1 MMNKS
6 VLNIMTALS
15 LTLLSV
21 NALNASAREFV
32 MSYDGFYDRL
42 KVVNKGDFQYA
53 RVNFY
58 ISDIGTNE
66 ACAIKSGT
74 ILTENNEYPLN
85 YTEQAQLLLPFDK
98 QLDTDKAVI
107 VVQPQ
112 NPVHDCQLKLQIE
125 ANELEGLSFTKQSL
139 FTIHTE
145 LDELLA
151 DLSGFFVSKLMWF
164 LLPEQKGVV
173 VTFKKPMHFD
183 DESIE
188 CKKSVCY
195 FAVADNWQDDTKELA
210 DIADV
215 IKVTPWITK

>member
-1 MMNKS
+1 MNKPLLKL
-6 VLNIMTALS
+6 VTASFLA
-15 LTLLSV
+15 V
-21 NALNASAREFV
+21 AASSAVAKEFV

-66 ACAIKSGT
+66 VCSIKNGT
-74 ILTENNEYPLN
+74 ILTEKNEYPLN
-85 YTEQAQLLLPFDK
+85 YTDKAQLLLPFDK

-107 VVQPQ
+107 VVQPK

-125 ANELEGLSFTKQSL
+125 ANELDGLALSKQSL
-139 FTIHTE
+139 LVINNE
-145 LDELLA
+145 LEELLT

-173 VTFKKPMHFD
+173 VTFKTPKQFD
-183 DESIE
+183 DERITCE
-188 CKKSVCY
+188 KSVCY
-195 FAVADNWQDDTKELA
+195 FEVTDSWEDNTTILA
-210 DIADV
+210 DINEV
-215 IKVTPWITK
+215 VKVTPWISK

>member
-1 MMNKS
+1 MNKM
-6 VLNIMTALS
+6 VLKLVTASFLA
-15 LTLLSV
+15 V
-21 NALNASAREFV
+21 AASSAVAKEFV

-66 ACAIKSGT
+66 VCSIKSGT
-74 ILTENNEYPLN
+74 ILTEKNEYPLN
-85 YTEQAQLLLPFDK
+85 YTDKAQLLLPFDK

-125 ANELEGLSFTKQSL
+125 ANELEGLALSKQSL
-139 FTIHTE
+139 LVINNE
-145 LDELLA
+145 LEELLT

-173 VTFKKPMHFD
+173 VTFKTPKQFD
-183 DESIE
+183 DERITCE
-188 CKKSVCY
+188 KSVCY
-195 FAVADNWQDDTKELA
+195 FEVTDSWEDNTTILA
-210 DIADV
+210 DINEV
-215 IKVTPWITK
+215 VKVTPWISK

>member
-1 MMNKS
+1 MNKPLLKL
-6 VLNIMTALS
+6 VTASFLA
-15 LTLLSV
+15 V
-21 NALNASAREFV
+21 AASSAVAKEFV

-66 ACAIKSGT
+66 VCSIKSGT
-74 ILTENNEYPLN
+74 ILTEKNEYPLN
-85 YTEQAQLLLPFDK
+85 YTDKAQLLLPFDK

-125 ANELEGLSFTKQSL
+125 ANELEGLALSKQSL
-139 FTIHTE
+139 LVINNE
-145 LDELLA
+145 LEELLT

-173 VTFKKPMHFD
+173 VTFKTPKQFD
-183 DESIE
+183 DERITCE
-188 CKKSVCY
+188 KSVCY
-195 FAVADNWQDDTKELA
+195 FEVTDSWEDNTTVLA
-210 DIADV
+210 DINEV
-215 IKVTPWITK
+215 VKVTPWISK

>member
-1 MMNKS
+1 MNKM
-6 VLNIMTALS
+6 VLKLVTASFLA
-15 LTLLSV
+15 V
-21 NALNASAREFV
+21 AASSAVAKEFV

-66 ACAIKSGT
+66 VCSIKSGT
-74 ILTENNEYPLN
+74 ILTEKNEYPLN
-85 YTEQAQLLLPFDK
+85 YTDKAQLLLPFDK

-125 ANELEGLSFTKQSL
+125 ANELEGLALSKQSL
-139 FTIHTE
+139 LVINNE
-145 LDELLA
+145 LEELLT

-173 VTFKKPMHFD
+173 VTFKTPKQFD
-183 DESIE
+183 DERITCE
-188 CKKSVCY
+188 KSVCY
-195 FAVADNWQDDTKELA
+195 FEVTDSWEENTTVLA
-210 DIADV
+210 DINEV
-215 IKVTPWITK
+215 VKVTPWISK

>member
-1 MMNKS
+1 MNKPLLKL
-6 VLNIMTALS
+6 VTASFLA
-15 LTLLSV
+15 V
-21 NALNASAREFV
+21 AASSAVAKEFV

-66 ACAIKSGT
+66 VCSIKNGT
-74 ILTENNEYPLN
+74 ILTEKNEYPLN
-85 YTEQAQLLLPFDK
+85 YTDKAQLLLPFDK

-107 VVQPQ
+107 VVQPK

-125 ANELEGLSFTKQSL
+125 ANELDGLALSKQSL
-139 FTIHTE
+139 LVINNE
-145 LDELLA
+145 LEELLT

-173 VTFKKPMHFD
+173 VTFKTPKQFD
-183 DESIE
+183 DERITCE
-188 CKKSVCY
+188 KSVCY
-195 FAVADNWQDDTKELA
+195 FEVTDSWEENTTVLA
-210 DIADV
+210 DINEV
-215 IKVTPWITK
+215 VKVTPWISK

>member
-1 MMNKS
+1 MNKPLLKL
-6 VLNIMTALS
+6 VTASFLA
-15 LTLLSV
+15 V
-21 NALNASAREFV
+21 AASSAVAKEFV

-66 ACAIKSGT
+66 VCSIKNGT
-74 ILTENNEYPLN
+74 ILTEKNEYPLN
-85 YTEQAQLLLPFDK
+85 YTDKAQLLLPFDK

-107 VVQPQ
+107 VVQPK

-125 ANELEGLSFTKQSL
+125 AKELDGLALSKQSL
-139 FTIHTE
+139 LVINHE
-145 LDELLA
+145 LEELLT

-173 VTFKKPMHFD
+173 VTFKTPKQFD
-183 DESIE
+183 DERITCE
-188 CKKSVCY
+188 KSVCY
-195 FAVADNWQDDTKELA
+195 FEVTDSWEENTTVLA
-210 DIADV
+210 DINEV
-215 IKVTPWITK
+215 VKVTPWISK

>member
-1 MMNKS
+1 MNKPLLKL
-6 VLNIMTALS
+6 VTAS
-15 LTLLSV
+15 FF
-21 NALNASAREFV
+21 AIAASSAVAKEFV

-66 ACAIKSGT
+66 VCSIKSGT
-74 ILTENNEYPLN
+74 ILTEKNEYPLN
-85 YTEQAQLLLPFDK
+85 YTDKAQLLLPFDK

-107 VVQPQ
+107 VVQPK

-125 ANELEGLSFTKQSL
+125 ANELDGLALSKQSL
-139 FTIHTE
+139 LVINNE
-145 LDELLA
+145 LEELLT

-173 VTFKKPMHFD
+173 VTFKTPKQFD
-183 DESIE
+183 DERITCE
-188 CKKSVCY
+188 KSVCY
-195 FAVADNWQDDTKELA
+195 FEVTDSWEDNTTVLA
-210 DIADV
+210 DINEV
-215 IKVTPWITK
+215 VKVTPWISK

>member
-1 MMNKS
+1 LINKM
-6 VLNIMTALS
+6 VLKLVTASFL
-15 LTLLSV
+15 
-21 NALNASAREFV
+21 ALAASSAVAKEFV

-66 ACAIKSGT
+66 VCSIKSGT
-74 ILTENNEYPLN
+74 ILTEKNEYPLN
-85 YTEQAQLLLPFDK
+85 YTDKAQLLLPFDK

-125 ANELEGLSFTKQSL
+125 ANELEGLALSKQSL
-139 FTIHTE
+139 LVINNE
-145 LDELLA
+145 LEELLT

-173 VTFKKPMHFD
+173 VTFKTPKQFD
-183 DESIE
+183 DERITCE
-188 CKKSVCY
+188 KSVCY
-195 FAVADNWQDDTKELA
+195 FEVTDSWEDNTTVLA
-210 DIADV
+210 DINEV
-215 IKVTPWITK
+215 VKVTPWISK

>member
-1 MMNKS
+1 M
-6 VLNIMTALS
+6 VLKLVTAS
-15 LTLLSV
+15 FFAIAPS
-21 NALNASAREFV
+21 SAVAKEFV

-66 ACAIKSGT
+66 VCSIKSGT
-74 ILTENNEYPLN
+74 ILTEKNEYPLN
-85 YTEQAQLLLPFDK
+85 YTDKAQLLLPFDK

-107 VVQPQ
+107 VVQPK

-125 ANELEGLSFTKQSL
+125 AKELDGLALSKQSLLVINNELE
-139 FTIHTE
+139 
-145 LDELLA
+145 ELLT

-173 VTFKKPMHFD
+173 VTFKTPKQFD
-183 DESIE
+183 DERITCE
-188 CKKSVCY
+188 KSVCY
-195 FAVADNWQDDTKELA
+195 FEVTDSWEENTTVLA
-210 DIADV
+210 DINEV
-215 IKVTPWITK
+215 VKVTPWISK

>member
-1 MMNKS
+1 M
-6 VLNIMTALS
+6 VLKLVTAS
-15 LTLLSV
+15 FFAIAPS
-21 NALNASAREFV
+21 SAVAKEFV

-66 ACAIKSGT
+66 VCSIKSGT
-74 ILTENNEYPLN
+74 ILTEKNEYPLN
-85 YTEQAQLLLPFDK
+85 YTDKAQLLLPFDK

-107 VVQPQ
+107 VVQPK

-125 ANELEGLSFTKQSL
+125 ANELDGLALSKQSL
-139 FTIHTE
+139 LVINNE
-145 LDELLA
+145 LEELLT

-173 VTFKKPMHFD
+173 VTFKTPKQFD
-183 DESIE
+183 DERITCE
-188 CKKSVCY
+188 KSVCY
-195 FAVADNWQDDTKELA
+195 FEVTDSWEDNTTILA
-210 DIADV
+210 DINDV
-215 IKVTPWITK
+215 VKVTPWISK

>member
-1 MMNKS
+1 M
-6 VLNIMTALS
+6 VLKLVTAS
-15 LTLLSV
+15 FF
-21 NALNASAREFV
+21 AIAASSAVAKEFV

-66 ACAIKSGT
+66 VCSIKSGT
-74 ILTENNEYPLN
+74 ILTEKNEYPLN
-85 YTEQAQLLLPFDK
+85 YTDKAQLLLPFDK

-107 VVQPQ
+107 VVQPK

-125 ANELEGLSFTKQSL
+125 ANELDGLALSKQSL
-139 FTIHTE
+139 LVINNE
-145 LDELLA
+145 LEELLT

-173 VTFKKPMHFD
+173 VTFKTPKQFD
-183 DESIE
+183 DERITCE
-188 CKKSVCY
+188 KSVCY
-195 FAVADNWQDDTKELA
+195 FEVTDSWEDNTTILA
-210 DIADV
+210 DINEV
-215 IKVTPWITK
+215 VKVTPWISK

>member
-1 MMNKS
+1 MNNRLSKGISILS
-6 VLNIMTALS
+6 VCLLGMAALS
-15 LTLLSV
+15 A
-21 NALNASAREFV
+21 NAKEFV

-66 ACAIKSGT
+66 VCSIKSGT
-74 ILTENNEYPLN
+74 ILTEKNEYPLN
-85 YTEQAQLLLPFDK
+85 YTDQAQLLLPYDK

-107 VVQPQ
+107 VVQPK

-125 ANELEGLSFTKQSL
+125 ANELEGLALSKQSL
-139 FTIHTE
+139 LLINNE
-145 LDELLA
+145 LEELLT

-173 VTFKKPMHFD
+173 VTFNTPKQFN
-183 DESIE
+183 DERINCE
-188 CKKSVCY
+188 KAVCY
-195 FAVADNWQDDTKELA
+195 FEVADSWEDDTKVLA
-210 DIADV
+210 NINDV
-215 IKVTPWITK
+215 VKVTPWISK

>member
-1 MMNKS
+1 MNKPLLKL
-6 VLNIMTALS
+6 VTASFLA
-15 LTLLSV
+15 V
-21 NALNASAREFV
+21 AASSAVAKEFV

-66 ACAIKSGT
+66 VCSIKSGT
-74 ILTENNEYPLN
+74 ILTEKNEYPLN
-85 YTEQAQLLLPFDK
+85 YTDKAQLLLPFDK

-107 VVQPQ
+107 VVQPK

-125 ANELEGLSFTKQSL
+125 AKELDGLALSKQSLLVINNELE
-139 FTIHTE
+139 
-145 LDELLA
+145 ELLT

-173 VTFKKPMHFD
+173 VTFKTPKQFD
-183 DESIE
+183 DERITCE
-188 CKKSVCY
+188 KSVCY
-195 FAVADNWQDDTKELA
+195 FEVTDSWEDNTTVLA
-210 DIADV
+210 DINEV
-215 IKVTPWITK
+215 VKVTPWISK

>member
-1 MMNKS
+1 MNKPLLKL
-6 VLNIMTALS
+6 VTASFLA
-15 LTLLSV
+15 V
-21 NALNASAREFV
+21 AASSAVAKEFV

-66 ACAIKSGT
+66 VCSIKNGT
-74 ILTENNEYPLN
+74 ILTEKNEYPLN
-85 YTEQAQLLLPFDK
+85 YTDKAQLLLPFDK

-107 VVQPQ
+107 VVQPK

-125 ANELEGLSFTKQSL
+125 AKELDGLALSKQSLLVINNELE
-139 FTIHTE
+139 
-145 LDELLA
+145 ELLT

-173 VTFKKPMHFD
+173 VIFKTPKQFD
-183 DESIE
+183 DERITCE
-188 CKKSVCY
+188 KSVCY
-195 FAVADNWQDDTKELA
+195 FEVTDSWEDNTTVLA
-210 DIADV
+210 DINEV
-215 IKVTPWITK
+215 VKVTPWISK

>member
-1 MMNKS
+1 M
-6 VLNIMTALS
+6 VLKLVTAS
-15 LTLLSV
+15 FF
-21 NALNASAREFV
+21 AIASSSAVAKEFV

-66 ACAIKSGT
+66 VCSIKSGT
-74 ILTENNEYPLN
+74 ILTEKNEYPLN
-85 YTEQAQLLLPFDK
+85 YTDKAQLLLPFDK

-107 VVQPQ
+107 VVQPK

-125 ANELEGLSFTKQSL
+125 ANELDGLALSKQSL
-139 FTIHTE
+139 LVINNE
-145 LDELLA
+145 LEELLT

-173 VTFKKPMHFD
+173 VTFKTPKQFD
-183 DESIE
+183 DERITCE
-188 CKKSVCY
+188 KSVCY
-195 FAVADNWQDDTKELA
+195 FEVTDSWEDNTTILA
-210 DIADV
+210 DINEV
-215 IKVTPWITK
+215 VKVTPWISK